1 MRFFRD
7 ASIRFK
13 VLIPSA
19 VLVLALGLVSSL
31 ALYGLNEQRAAL
43 SAVNE
48 IALEKIPLIHE
59 FVILSERVQS
69 DVFRIAVLQL
79 MNLPGEETEP
89 IHERLEQGLND
100 LDIIY
105 GQILAKW
112 PLDETERSILER
124 MKGPMDAFRQQA
136 LQATAVVSDDPS
148 FGVLLVRSSAVP
160 FAEFRTTF
168 TELHDY
174 QHGEISRVKMEAI
187 QKANTVSAAIIAGAF
202 LIALAGVLATVL
214 ISTRWISGPILSIT
228 DLMGRL
234 AESDLSIEVR
244 GLERRDEI
252 GAMARAVEV
261 FRDNAIEKA
270 RLDEE
275 LRESEEKSRS
285 IVNSSPMGM
294 HMYQLEPDGRLV
306 FTGANPA
313 ADVLLGVDNT
323 QFIGKTI
330 EEAFPPL
337 AETEVPEKY
346 RLAASEGEPW
356 QTEQI
361 AYEDEQIK
369 GAFEVR
375 AFQTSPGRM
384 VAMFLDITE
393 RKRAEEELR
402 IKDSAIA
409 SSINAVAIADLAG
422 NLTYVNNSWLKMYG
436 YDDDKKVMG
445 KPSLEFFAV
454 KESAAAA
461 MEALRDAGNWA
472 GELAVETKDGSLL
485 DIHLSASI
493 VTDVAGKPTYIMAS
507 GIDITERK
515 QAEEEIRQRTAQL
528 EALREVSLELTT
540 QLDLDALL
548 HSVVSQAVE
557 LLGGAAGGLNL
568 YRPDRDVLEWTA
580 SIGLDPVPSKAV
592 LRRGEGLAGKVMET
606 GEPLIV
612 DDYQAWEKRAAI
624 WEGYPL
630 GALVGVPVRWG
641 EEFLGVLEVMADP
654 PRTFSPADAELL
666 SLFASQAAIA
676 IENASL
682 FQAEQK
688 QRQDAEA
695 VRQAALALT
704 SALERNQVIERI
716 LAQLQ
721 KVVPYDSASVQLLQ
735 GDRLALIGGQGI
747 PNLEELLGVSFPVDD
762 DNPNREV
769 MRTLSHF
776 VLEDAPAVYEAF
788 TREPFAQ
795 MGIRSWLGVPMLIGQ
810 RLVGM
815 LTLDKCQPGFYTQEH
830 ARLAQAFAAQ
840 AAIAIENAR
849 LFEEIEERRMYLE
862 GVLGAAPDA
871 IVTLDAHHRIVEWN
885 PGAEKLFGYSREEVS
900 GQDIDYLVTSP
911 DVFEEAAEFMQVVIG
926 RMEVPPTETVRYRK
940 DGSPVD
946 VIVAGSPILVGDE
959 VIGAVAAYT
968 DITARKRMEDTLRA
982 LLLLD
987 ELTGLYNRRGFVTL
1001 SQHQL
1006 KTANRMKRR
1015 MALLFADFDGL
1026 KLINDTF
1033 GHPEGDRALIE
1044 VADALRETFRESD
1057 IIARIAGDEFV
1068 VLAIETG
1075 RVSSEVLA
1083 TRLQENLEARNA
1095 RGDRRYKLSLSV
1107 GIARYDSEHSC
1118 SIDELLAQADRAMY
1132 EKKQGAPS
1140 PPGE

>member
-1 MRFFRD
+1 
-7 ASIRFK
+7 
-13 VLIPSA
+13 
-19 VLVLALGLVSSL
+19 
-31 ALYGLNEQRAAL
+31 
-43 SAVNE
+43 
-48 IALEKIPLIHE
+48 
-59 FVILSERVQS
+59 
-69 DVFRIAVLQL
+69 
-79 MNLPGEETEP
+79 
-89 IHERLEQGLND
+89 
-100 LDIIY
+100 
-105 GQILAKW
+105 
-112 PLDETERSILER
+112 
-124 MKGPMDAFRQQA
+124 
-136 LQATAVVSDDPS
+136 
-148 FGVLLVRSSAVP
+148 
-160 FAEFRTTF
+160 
-168 TELHDY
+168 
-174 QHGEISRVKMEAI
+174 
-187 QKANTVSAAIIAGAF
+187 
-202 LIALAGVLATVL
+202 
-214 ISTRWISGPILSIT
+214 
-228 DLMGRL
+228 
-234 AESDLSIEVR
+234 
-244 GLERRDEI
+244 
-252 GAMARAVEV
+252 
-261 FRDNAIEKA
+261 
-270 RLDEE
+270 
-275 LRESEEKSRS
+275 
-285 IVNSSPMGM
+285 
-294 HMYQLEPDGRLV
+294 
-306 FTGANPA
+306 
-313 ADVLLGVDNT
+313 
-323 QFIGKTI
+323 
-330 EEAFPPL
+330 
-337 AETEVPEKY
+337 
-346 RLAASEGEPW
+346 
-356 QTEQI
+356 
-361 AYEDEQIK
+361 
-369 GAFEVR
+369 
-375 AFQTSPGRM
+375 
-384 VAMFLDITE
+384 
-393 RKRAEEELR
+393 
-402 IKDSAIA
+402 
-409 SSINAVAIADLAG
+409 
-422 NLTYVNNSWLKMYG
+422 
-436 YDDDKKVMG
+436 
-445 KPSLEFFAV
+445 
-454 KESAAAA
+454 
-461 MEALRDAGNWA
+461 
-472 GELAVETKDGSLL
+472 
-485 DIHLSASI
+485 
-493 VTDVAGKPTYIMAS
+493 
-507 GIDITERK
+507 
-515 QAEEEIRQRTAQL
+515 
-528 EALREVSLELTT
+528 
-540 QLDLDALL
+540 
-548 HSVVSQAVE
+548 
-557 LLGGAAGGLNL
+557 
-568 YRPDRDVLEWTA
+568 
-580 SIGLDPVPSKAV
+580 
-592 LRRGEGLAGKVMET
+592 
-606 GEPLIV
+606 
-612 DDYQAWEKRAAI
+612 
-624 WEGYPL
+624 
-630 GALVGVPVRWG
+630 
-641 EEFLGVLEVMADP
+641 
-654 PRTFSPADAELL
+654 
-666 SLFASQAAIA
+666 
-676 IENASL
+676 L